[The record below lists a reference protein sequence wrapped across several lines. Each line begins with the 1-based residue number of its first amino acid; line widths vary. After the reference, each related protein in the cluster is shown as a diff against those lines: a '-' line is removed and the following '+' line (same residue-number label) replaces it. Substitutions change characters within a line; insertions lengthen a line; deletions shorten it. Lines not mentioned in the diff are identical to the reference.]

1 MTEIA
6 LSERIAELPE
16 NESAGERQKTINLR
30 RLRRT
35 TRFQKNN
42 INEES

>member
-1 MTEIA
+1 MTETA
-6 LSERIAELPE
+6 LSERVAELQE
-16 NESAGERQKTINLR
+16 NEFAGERQKAKNLR

>member
-1 MTEIA
+1 MTETA

-16 NESAGERQKTINLR
+16 TESAGERQKTINLR
-30 RLRRT
+30 RLRQT

-42 INEES
+42 INEEN